1 MILLSSTRPAS
12 SLWALAVASFA
23 SIASMRAC
31 DAILHDLTLEFA
43 ATTAQ
48 VAQTISGFG
57 IAYGLMQFV
66 FGPLGDRWG
75 KLRIMTLAVLA
86 CALCNVAV
94 ALSEGLD
101 ALVWGRVLAG
111 AAGGGIVPLCLAHIG
126 DTVAYERRQMIL
138 SRLMTA
144 TLSGMIAGQW
154 LGGLVAQYW
163 GWRAVFWCLAALFM
177 GVLPALWRAAQM
189 QGAPATP
196 SGLSEMP
203 SRIRQLLARPRARA
217 ILLAVTLEGATGF
230 AVFTFVP
237 VLLSQRFGLS
247 SGSAGAVAAVLGL
260 GGLAYTLSARAI
272 IARLGEGGMVRLGGW
287 GIGVSLVAMGA
298 VGQWQWAVPACAL
311 GGLSLYML
319 HNTLQAQ
326 ATQMH
331 PQMRGTAL
339 AVFASCLFLGTALG
353 VTVASWLIDH
363 DLMTAVFVGAGVFLP
378 VLGTLLARE
387 LKGSGST
394 A

>member
-1 MILLSSTRPAS
+1 MLSSLRSAS
-12 SLWALAVASFA
+12 SLWALGVASFA

-31 DAILHDLTLEFA
+31 DAILHDLTLEFS

-75 KLRIMTLAVLA
+75 KLRIMTMAVLG
-86 CALCNVAV
+86 CALVNVAV
-94 ALSEGLD
+94 AMSQGLD

-154 LGGLVAQYW
+154 LGGLIAQYW
-163 GWRAVFWCLAALFM
+163 GWRAVFWCLAALFL
-177 GVLPALWRAAQM
+177 GVLPALWQAAAT
-189 QGAPATP
+189 QGAPAAP
-196 SGLSEMP
+196 SGLGQLP
-203 SRIRQLLARPRARA
+203 HRIQQLLVRPRVRA

-230 AVFTFVP
+230 ATITFVP
-237 VLLSQRFGLS
+237 ALLSQRFGLP
-247 SGSAGAVAAVLGL
+247 SGSAGAVAAVMGL
-260 GGLAYTLSARAI
+260 GGLAYTLSARTI
-272 IARLGEGGMVRLGGW
+272 IARLGETGMVRWGGW
-287 GIGVSLVAMGA
+287 GIGLSLVLLGCM
-298 VGQWQWAVPACAL
+298 GQWQWAIPACAL

-353 VTVASWLIDH
+353 VMAASWLIDH
-363 DLMTAVFVGAGVFLP
+363 DHMTAVFVGAGLFLP
-378 VLGTLLARE
+378 VLGSLLRRE
-387 LKGSGST
+387 LKGSGNT

>member
-1 MILLSSTRPAS
+1 
-12 SLWALAVASFA
+12 
-23 SIASMRAC
+23 MRAC

-189 QGAPATP
+189 QGAPA
-196 SGLSEMP
+196 
-203 SRIRQLLARPRARA
+203 

-363 DLMTAVFVGAGVFLP
+363 DLMTAVFVGAGVFLHL
-378 VLGTLLARE
+378 LGTLLARE